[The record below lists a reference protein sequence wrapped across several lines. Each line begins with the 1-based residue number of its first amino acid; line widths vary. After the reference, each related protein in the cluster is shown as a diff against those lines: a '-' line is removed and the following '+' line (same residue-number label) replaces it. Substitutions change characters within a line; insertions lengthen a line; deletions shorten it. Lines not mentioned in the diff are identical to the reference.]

1 MRNLVSPSQVKKKK
15 QDQKVYVHCCEGLIG
30 LTSFYAFSTKGLL
43 KIINNFLDSGAT
55 GFYRDGKFFLVT
67 IYTKDELLDLLVSNY
82 KPTFIPAW
90 SRSIFEDGFT
100 EKVEDLKAQ
109 YPEYYNEYQSC
120 KNSILEWLKGKN
132 KKPEDIKGD
141 LLIDLFHNLPCIIEN
156 KNVLEYIQTAG
167 IPYTLKDKKGRSY
180 KKIWYSPLWNKSLGR
195 FGKGTIFTSYLN
207 ALGGI
212 TKESWDSA
220 IFGSPHKDVL
230 GEYPLFQFD
239 LKNWGGSR
247 EGKVDKNKRNYSLGV
262 GITTGERSL
271 GTAADVLLLIES
283 LTFFRGFLGE
293 EYGYTQEGKSTIK
306 QKPRFSLCVRNTS
319 GAFHTGLMSE
329 MTTSKNEK
337 NLLGVEEIFV
347 PTWSDP
353 LTFQQARERLSQ
365 TAELPIQTFLNTS
378 KDLMKHLSLHAS
390 QTGIE
395 SYLRFACV
403 GRGGT
408 GFSTLHFLIPVEE
421 YYPRR
426 SKRND
431 IIGPFILLHND
442 LLFKLSRG
450 DLPYTIKTAADN
462 FVRAV
467 SDFSISRSTLQEV
480 MYSYLDLAD
489 AVAITDASHLSGRL
503 SKESFDNFRLPDWW
517 IDKLERGE
525 ETAEFR
531 IGKSIAYQKQL
542 CYFDDI
548 SELLEGNLNKRL
560 VSAYSRFIALIDD
573 DEQEEVVNDV
583 KCWLPIDFLVNYKFH
598 SYRKYDMSD
607 ERLAWSF
614 FFTNDDSFSALAVAL
629 DALYSNKLISE
640 YISPFV
646 STDKELLE
654 QALKIPLSKPNQRR
668 LRGMIK

>member
-1 MRNLVSPSQVKKKK
+1 MRNLVSPSQTKRKKL
-15 QDQKVYVHCCEGLIG
+15 DRKVFIHCCEGLIG

-43 KIINNFLDSGAT
+43 KIVNNFVDSGAT

-100 EKVEDLKAQ
+100 DKVEELKRD
-109 YPEYYNEYQSC
+109 YPEYCEEYQAC
-120 KNSILEWLKGKN
+120 KNSILQWLQGKN

-141 LLIDLFHNLPCIIEN
+141 LLIDLFHNLPRIIEN
-156 KNVLEYIQTAG
+156 KDALGYVQTAG
-167 IPYTLKDKKGRSY
+167 IPYTLKDKKGKVY
-180 KKIWYSPLWNKSLGR
+180 KRLWYSPLWNKSLGR

-207 ALGGI
+207 ALSGI
-212 TKESWDSA
+212 NKESWDAA
-220 IFGSPHKDVL
+220 IFGTPHQNVMGD
-230 GEYPLFQFD
+230 YPLFQFD
-239 LKNWGGSR
+239 LKNYGGSR
-247 EGKVDKNKRNYSLGV
+247 EGKVDKRNYSLGV
-262 GITTGERSL
+262 GITSGEKSL
-271 GTAADVLLLIES
+271 GTAADVFLLIES

-293 EYGYTQEGKSTIK
+293 EYGYTQEGKQTIK

-329 MTTSKNEK
+329 MSTSKDQK

-365 TAELPIQTFLNTS
+365 TAELPVQTFLNTS
-378 KDLMKHLSLHAS
+378 KDLMKHLSLHAT

-395 SYLRFACV
+395 SYMRFACV

-408 GFSTLHFLIPVEE
+408 GFSTLYFLIPVEE

-431 IIGPFILLHND
+431 IIAPFVLLHND

-450 DLPYTIKTAADN
+450 DLPYTIKTAANN

-480 MYSYLDLAD
+480 MYSYLDLSD
-489 AVAITDASHLSGRL
+489 AVAITDASHLTGRIT
-503 SKESFDNFRLPDWW
+503 KEAFDNFRLPDWW

-525 ETAEFR
+525 ESTEFR
-531 IGKSIAYQKQL
+531 IGKSIAYGRQL
-542 CYFDDI
+542 CFFEDI
-548 SELLEGNLNKRL
+548 VELLEGNLNKRL
-560 VSAYSRFIALIDD
+560 VSAYSRFISLIED
-573 DEQEEVVNDV
+573 DEQEEIVSDV
-583 KCWLPIDFLVNYKFH
+583 KCWMPMDFLVSYKFH
-598 SYRKYDMSD
+598 SYTKYPMTD
-607 ERLAWSF
+607 EKLAWSF
-614 FFTNDDSFSALAVAL
+614 FFDNDDMFSALAVAL
-629 DALYSNKLISE
+629 DALYSNQLISE

-646 STDKELLE
+646 STDKQLLE

>member
-1 MRNLVSPSQVKKKK
+1 MKNLLLPSKAKKKE
-15 QDQKVYVHCCEGLIG
+15 QEQKVFVHCCNGLRG
-30 LTSFYAFSTKGLL
+30 LTAFYAFSSKGFL
-43 KIINNFLDSGAT
+43 KIINKFVDKGAT
-55 GFYRDGKFFLVT
+55 GFYRDGKFFIVT
-67 IYTKDELLDLLVSNY
+67 VYTKDELLELLVSNY

-90 SRSIFEDGFT
+90 SKNIFGDVFL
-100 EKVEDLKAQ
+100 EKIEELKVL
-109 YPEYYNEYQSC
+109 YPEYCDEYKEC
-120 KNSILEWLKGKN
+120 KDSILHWLKGKN

-141 LLIDLFHNLPCIIEN
+141 LLIDLFHNLPRIIEN
-156 KNVLEYIQTAG
+156 KNVLEYVQTAG
-167 IPYTLKDKKGRSY
+167 IPYTLKDKKGKSY
-180 KKIWYSPLWNKSLGR
+180 KKLWYSPLWNKSLGR

-212 TKESWDSA
+212 TKDSWDAA
-220 IFGSPHKDVL
+220 IFGTPHKDVL

-247 EGKVDKNKRNYSLGV
+247 EGKVDKRNYSLGV
-262 GITTGERSL
+262 GITTGEKSL

-347 PTWSDP
+347 PTWQDP

-365 TAELPIQTFLNTS
+365 TAELPVQTFLNTS
-378 KDLMKHLSLHAS
+378 KDLMKHLSLHS
-390 QTGIE
+390 TQTGIE
-395 SYLRFACV
+395 SYVRFACV

-431 IIGPFILLHND
+431 IISPFILLHND

-450 DLPYTIKTAADN
+450 DLPYTIKTAAGN

-489 AVAITDASHLSGRL
+489 AVTITDASHLSGRIT
-503 SKESFDNFRLPDWW
+503 KQAFDSFKLPDWW
-517 IDKLERGE
+517 ITKLERGE
-525 ETAEFR
+525 ETAELR
-531 IGKSIAYQKQL
+531 IGKSIAYGRQL
-542 CYFDDI
+542 CFFDDI
-548 SELLEGNLNKRL
+548 ADLLDGNLNKRL
-560 VSAYSRFIALIDD
+560 VNAYSRFIALIDD
-573 DEQEEVVNDV
+573 DDQEEVIDDI
-583 KCWLPIDFLVNYKFH
+583 KCWLPIDFLVSYKFH
-598 SYRKYDMSD
+598 SYTKYPMTD
-607 ERLAWSF
+607 EKLAWSF
-614 FFTNDDSFSALAVAL
+614 FFDNDDSFSALAVAL
-629 DALYSNKLISE
+629 DALYTNKLIGE
-640 YISPFV
+640 YICPFV
-646 STDKELLE
+646 STDKELME